1 MLPESTTAVIGRNE
15 RWSGNAAS
23 EPYEAGWAREAVF
36 FVRATKQPVGPS
48 PEAFVEISPDGMHWV
63 REGTSLSM
71 PTAKDGIA
79 VARVSHFGNWLRVA
93 AEFEPGAETS
103 VLVTLHLKA

>member
-15 RWSGNAAS
+15 TWSGRAAS
-23 EPYEAGWAREAVF
+23 EPYEAGWAREAVI
-36 FVRATKQPVGPS
+36 FVRATKPPVGPA

-63 REGTSLSM
+63 REGTAFRM
-71 PTAKDGIA
+71 PRAKGEIA

-93 AEFEPGAETS
+93 AEFEDGAACA
-103 VLVTLHLKA
+103 VLVTIHLKA